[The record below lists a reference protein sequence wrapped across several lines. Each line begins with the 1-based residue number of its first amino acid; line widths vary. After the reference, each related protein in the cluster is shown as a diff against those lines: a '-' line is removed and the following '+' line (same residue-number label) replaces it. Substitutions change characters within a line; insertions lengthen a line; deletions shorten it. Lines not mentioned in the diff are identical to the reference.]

1 MPNSDFKPGGRP
13 TLIGSLPLASHRE
26 ALDWILANTPEIPL
40 WPQLPCKAE
49 EGMMVQFLEG
59 IPCVREETERTFFTT
74 EADNFETEQLS
85 FYEEY
90 LQVSEDING
99 LADSR
104 FQVSRDRAE
113 GLYLL
118 AETAADLPDIDAL
131 KGQITGP
138 FTQLT
143 AVKDETERLGY
154 YDPAIRDM
162 VVKGLAMKAAWQVD
176 LLKKGAPQLPILMF
190 IDEPAL
196 AGLGSSS
203 FISISKEDIS
213 LDLTEVSDAIHKAG
227 GLSGVHVCANTD
239 WNLLLQ
245 SDIDIISFD
254 AFGFFDRFV
263 TCREQIHSYLDRGG
277 IIAWGIVPT
286 SNEKDILDQTPES
299 LAALWEEQ
307 AGRLARPQMDIAAI
321 LEQTLITPSCGTG
334 SLSREL
340 AERVLHLTRDTS
352 RLIRDTFIVPTE
364 E

>member
-1 MPNSDFKPGGRP
+1 MSTDIFKPGGRP
-13 TLIGSLPLASHRE
+13 TLIGSLPLDSHRE
-26 ALDWILANTPEIPL
+26 ALDWILANTPAIPL
-40 WPQLPCKAE
+40 WPQLPGKAK

-59 IPCVREETERTFFTT
+59 IPCVREETERTFFST
-74 EADNFETEQLS
+74 ETDNFETEQLS

-118 AETAADLPDIDAL
+118 AETAADLPDINAL

-143 AVKDETERLGY
+143 ALKDKTERLGY
-154 YDPAIRDM
+154 YDPVIRDM
-162 VVKGLAMKAAWQVD
+162 VVKGLAMKAAWQVN
-176 LLKKGAPQLPILMF
+176 LLKKKVPRLPIIIF

-213 LDLTEVSDAIHKAG
+213 LDLAEVSDAIHKAG

-239 WNLLLQ
+239 WNILLQ
-245 SDIDIISFD
+245 SDIDVISFD

-286 SNEKDILDQTPES
+286 SDQKDILAQTPEL
-299 LAALWEEQ
+299 LATLWEEQ
-307 AGRLARPQMDIAAI
+307 AAQLARPQMDIAAI
-321 LEQTLITPSCGTG
+321 LAQTLITPSCGTG

-340 AERVLHLTRDTS
+340 AERVLALTRDAS
-352 RLIRDTFIVPTE
+352 RLIRHKFIGPAE
-364 E
+364 Q